1 MLTSGDTVM
10 KNVVMV
16 YAFMELMF
24 MGEVNIKQFYIYT
37 FFVCSKCYEEKRQD
51 AVRKHKKII

>member
-37 FFVCSKCYEEKRQD
+37 FFCV
-51 AVRKHKKII
+51 